1 MNSDNP
7 LFVSQPL
14 KLSDIVIKLLPTN
27 RTIIIQKQPISNTN
41 ITETMK
47 TDISTPQLSDLAF
60 GSFSFGGLQAIFA
73 GFFIIFLHF

>member
-1 MNSDNP
+1 MNPDNP

-41 ITETMK
+41 ITETMITVRRKIYGCFK
-47 TDISTPQLSDLAF
+47 TNTTLLIRHI
-60 GSFSFGGLQAIFA
+60 GLLLPLHIFK
-73 GFFIIFLHF
+73 